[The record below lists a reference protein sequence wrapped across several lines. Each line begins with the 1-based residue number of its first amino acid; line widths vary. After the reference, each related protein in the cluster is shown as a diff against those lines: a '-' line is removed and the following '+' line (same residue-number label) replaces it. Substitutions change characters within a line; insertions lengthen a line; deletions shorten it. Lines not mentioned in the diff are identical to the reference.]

1 MNYCFEDR
9 AKSQYPSLSSETSNM
24 MLDRQKGRGGTF
36 YFLFFSFNFTEIQ
49 LIYNAILVWGVQQRE
64 SAIHI

>member
-49 LIYNAILVWGVQQRE
+49 LIYNAILV
-64 SAIHI
+64 